1 MFFFAWNFNAF
12 FRRIAH
18 LFNEQCSFF
27 WLLGWIHFNSFLLK
41 RKINLS
47 FNFFKAWREQSEPS
61 YNLFQRWSI
70 QNVPKRGSILHG
82 WIHTW
87 IWRFTYFAIGCCSS
101 IVHVV
106 YCAFGRAQATK
117 RQLSIQRGEKA
128 TFHQRQWWLVEMVTE
143 VTAAD
148 AQSICKWMQFKWFL
162 DEKKKWKKIKKI

>member
-1 MFFFAWNFNAF
+1 MFFCMKFYRF
-12 FRRIAH
+12 FRQIAH
-18 LFNEQCSFF
+18 LIILLAAWLDTFFTFFF
-27 WLLGWIHFNSFLLK
+27 WNLK
-41 RKINLS
+41 LTFS
-47 FNFFKAWREQSEPS
+47 FNFFKARREQSEPS

-162 DEKKKWKKIKKI
+162 DEKKNWKKKWKFT